1 MARPG
6 NSWPPSA
13 VYLSM
18 KNRTFPG
25 AVITL
30 ALLLG
35 AASAAGAH
43 VHASPDKVVSGA
55 TATVS
60 FVIGHGCAGS
70 PTTKVAIK
78 VPSTVSKV
86 AGVAPK
92 GWKAAVA
99 GSVVT
104 FSGSTLPDKTKG
116 LFGVSFVAPMK
127 TGVLEFPTVQTCVKG
142 ETSWIQPTPANG
154 KEPNYPI
161 PTVLVTAKK

>member
-1 MARPG
+1 
-6 NSWPPSA
+6 
-13 VYLSM
+13 M
-18 KNRTFPG
+18 KNRSLRG
-25 AVITL
+25 AVITATL
-30 ALLLG
+30 MLVG
-35 AASAAGAH
+35 TGAAGAH
-43 VHASPDKVVSGA
+43 VHASPDKVVSGSS
-55 TATVS
+55 ATVS

-78 VPSTVSKV
+78 VPSTVTKV

-92 GWKAAVA
+92 GWKAAVV

-104 FSGSTLPDKTKG
+104 FTGSTLPDKTKG
-116 LFGVSFVAPMK
+116 LFGVSFVASTK

-154 KEPNYPI
+154 KEPDYPI